1 MESIS
6 FYAAFDMEPLRG
18 AVGLPDR
25 TTTEHV
31 MGEHEIEEMWRK
43 QHGISKGSKNQF
55 RVTIVNPAEK
65 IITGDTPY
73 VWGNSLNDGFQLA
86 NNLLKDKVLSGLPTK
101 KPLVIEIEEK
111 QGKKRSWH
119 ITLEI
124 KRGKWKGGHV
134 LE

>member
-1 MESIS
+1 
-6 FYAAFDMEPLRG
+6 
-18 AVGLPDR
+18 
-25 TTTEHV
+25 

-86 NNLLKDKVLSGLPTK
+86 NNILKGKVLSGLPTK

-124 KRGKWKGGHV
+124 KRGKWKRK
-134 LE
+134 

>member
-1 MESIS
+1 
-6 FYAAFDMEPLRG
+6 
-18 AVGLPDR
+18 
-25 TTTEHV
+25 

-124 KRGKWKGGHV
+124 KRGKWKGVTFLSNLNNDIFETMERLVPKTRGKQ
-134 LE
+134 